1 MIILL
6 GSSSGIGKKLLGQL
20 SKIDEILALYNH
32 NKPDINISNVYLE
45 KIDITKI
52 EQIQNIIEKYN
63 SKLTKITFIN
73 LVATTLDKLVPDI
86 NKEDV
91 TKTFETNIFS
101 NIYFAK
107 FLTKKMVND
116 KWGRFIFFSSSKA
129 VKGDVGISVYASSKS
144 SLIGFS
150 NSLSKEYSRFNI
162 TSNVISL
169 GYFEGASWNRLNIEK
184 QKELLKEVPS
194 KKIGNVNNIYNAIEL
209 LIKSDY
215 ITGSQIYIDGG
226 I

>member
-6 GSSSGIGKKLLGQL
+6 GSSSGIGKKLLEQL
-20 SKIDEILALYNH
+20 SEIDNILALYNH
-32 NKPDINISNVYLE
+32 NKPEINISNVYLE

-52 EQIQNIIEKYN
+52 KQIQNIIEKYN

-86 NKEDV
+86 NEKDII
-91 TKTFETNIFS
+91 KTFKTNVFS

-107 FLTKKMVND
+107 FLTKKMIND

-169 GYFEGASWNRLNIEK
+169 GYFEGASWNRLNIKK
-184 QKELLKEVPS
+184 QKELLNEVPS
-194 KKIGNVNNIYNAIEL
+194 KKIGNVNNIFNAIQ
-209 LIKSDY
+209 LIINSDY
-215 ITGSQIYIDGG
+215 ITGSQIDIDGG

>member
-107 FLTKKMVND
+107 FLIKKMVND

>member
-20 SKIDEILALYNH
+20 SKIDEILALYNN

-150 NSLSKEYSRFNI
+150 NSLSKEYSRFHI

>member
-20 SKIDEILALYNH
+20 SKIDEILALYNY

-226 I
+226 L

>member
-32 NKPDINISNVYLE
+32 NKPNINISNVYLE

-101 NIYFAK
+101 NI
-107 FLTKKMVND
+107 
-116 KWGRFIFFSSSKA
+116 
-129 VKGDVGISVYASSKS
+129 
-144 SLIGFS
+144 
-150 NSLSKEYSRFNI
+150 
-162 TSNVISL
+162 
-169 GYFEGASWNRLNIEK
+169 
-184 QKELLKEVPS
+184 
-194 KKIGNVNNIYNAIEL
+194 
-209 LIKSDY
+209 
-215 ITGSQIYIDGG
+215 
-226 I
+226 

>member
-1 MIILL
+1 M
-6 GSSSGIGKKLLGQL
+6 
-20 SKIDEILALYNH
+20 
-32 NKPDINISNVYLE
+32 
-45 KIDITKI
+45 
-52 EQIQNIIEKYN
+52 
-63 SKLTKITFIN
+63 F
-73 LVATTLDKLVPDI
+73 
-86 NKEDV
+86 
-91 TKTFETNIFS
+91 
-101 NIYFAK
+101 
-107 FLTKKMVND
+107 
-116 KWGRFIFFSSSKA
+116 
-129 VKGDVGISVYASSKS
+129 
-144 SLIGFS
+144 
-150 NSLSKEYSRFNI
+150 

>member
-20 SKIDEILALYNH
+20 SKIDEILALYNY

-91 TKTFETNIFS
+91 NNIFKLYFPGTS
-101 NIYFAK
+101 LVVQVTLPEGESIVIPSETEVLNSVLNI
-107 FLTKKMVND
+107 
-116 KWGRFIFFSSSKA
+116 
-129 VKGDVGISVYASSKS
+129 
-144 SLIGFS
+144 
-150 NSLSKEYSRFNI
+150 
-162 TSNVISL
+162 
-169 GYFEGASWNRLNIEK
+169 GASL
-184 QKELLKEVPS
+184 
-194 KKIGNVNNIYNAIEL
+194 
-209 LIKSDY
+209 
-215 ITGSQIYIDGG
+215 
-226 I
+226 

>member
-91 TKTFETNIFS
+91 SKTFETNIFS

>member
-20 SKIDEILALYNH
+20 SKIDEILALYNY

-162 TSNVISL
+162 TI
-169 GYFEGASWNRLNIEK
+169 
-184 QKELLKEVPS
+184 
-194 KKIGNVNNIYNAIEL
+194 
-209 LIKSDY
+209 
-215 ITGSQIYIDGG
+215 
-226 I
+226 

>member
-45 KIDITKI
+45 KIDITEI

-107 FLTKKMVND
+107 FLTKTMVND

-144 SLIGFS
+144 SLTGFS
-150 NSLSKEYSRFNI
+150 NSLSKEYARFNI

-169 GYFEGASWNRLNIEK
+169 GYFEGASWHRLNIEK

-194 KKIGNVNNIYNAIEL
+194 KKIGNVNNIFNAIDL
-209 LIKSDY
+209 IIKSDY

>member
-20 SKIDEILALYNH
+20 SKIDEILALYNY

>member
-194 KKIGNVNNIYNAIEL
+194 KKIGNVNNIFNAIDL
-209 LIKSDY
+209 IIKSDY

>member
-45 KIDITKI
+45 KIDITEI